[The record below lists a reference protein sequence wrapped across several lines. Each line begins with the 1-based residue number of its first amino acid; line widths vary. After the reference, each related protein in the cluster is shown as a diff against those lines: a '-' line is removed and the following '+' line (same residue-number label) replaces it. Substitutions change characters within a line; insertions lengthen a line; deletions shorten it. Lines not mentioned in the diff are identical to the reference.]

1 MENKSFKVKNNIFV
15 NQEGLQFL
23 KTIEKNSV
31 DLILT
36 DPPYITS
43 KETGMDAHYTKVQEA
58 EAGRST
64 ISKTEKEWEEYSA
77 KKDWTD
83 FYREYKIKEDHR
95 PKKMIE
101 LKENFMK
108 YGTIFG
114 KKFAVKTDYGSWDR
128 DFSMDTLAAF
138 IEEYKRVL
146 KDGGTGIIFFDLWKI
161 GELKTLLVING
172 FKQIRMIE
180 WIKTN
185 PQPINSKR
193 NYLTN
198 CREVALTFVK
208 KNKPT
213 FNSSYDNGIYR
224 YPIASGKDRFHPTQK
239 NKDMFIR
246 LVRKH
251 SKPGDVVLDTFAGSG
266 TTLAAAKEAGRRFIG
281 CEKDEGYFIK
291 AQERLDKEETSL
303 EEYFLKEQ
311 ERLDKEETSFE
322 GYILK
327 EKERLNKEKNERK
340 D

>member
-1 MENKSFKVKNNIFV
+1 MENKSFKIKNNIFV

-23 KTIEKNSV
+23 RTIEKNSV

-43 KETGMDAHYTKVQEA
+43 RKTGMDTYYTKVQQADE
-58 EAGRST
+58 GDNT
-64 ISKTEKEWEEYSA
+64 ISKTEKEWKEYSA
-77 KKDWTD
+77 KKDWPS
-83 FYREYKIKEDHR
+83 FYREYKIEEEHR

-101 LKENFMK
+101 LKKSFMK

-114 KKFAVKTDYGSWDR
+114 RKFAVKTDYGSWDK
-128 DFSMDTLAAF
+128 DFSMDILAAF
-138 IEEYKRVL
+138 IKEYSRVL
-146 KDGGTGIIFFDLWKI
+146 RDGGTGIIFFDLWKI
-161 GELKTLLVING
+161 GELKKLLEDNR

-185 PQPINSKR
+185 PQPINSKV

-198 CREVALTFVK
+198 CREVAVTFVK
-208 KNKPT
+208 KSKPT

-224 YPIASGKDRFHPTQK
+224 YPIAAGKDRFHPTQK

-246 LVRKH
+246 LIKKH

-266 TTLAAAKEAGRRFIG
+266 TTLVAAKEAGRCFIG
-281 CEKDEGYFIK
+281 CEKDNGYFIK
-291 AQERLDKEETSL
+291 AQERLDKEQCSL

-311 ERLDKEETSFE
+311 ERLDKEKISLT
-322 GYILK
+322 GYVFK
-327 EKERLNKEKNERK
+327 QQERLDKEKNERK
-340 D
+340 N

>member
-1 MENKSFKVKNNIFV
+1 MENKSFKIKNNIFV

-23 KTIEKNSV
+23 RTIEKNSV

-43 KETGMDAHYTKVQEA
+43 RKTGMDTYYTKVQQADEGDNA
-58 EAGRST
+58 
-64 ISKTEKEWEEYSA
+64 ISKTEKEWKEYSA
-77 KKDWTD
+77 KKDWPS
-83 FYREYKIKEDHR
+83 FYREYKIEEEHR

-101 LKENFMK
+101 LKKSFMK

-114 KKFAVKTDYGSWDR
+114 RKFAVKTDYGSWDK
-128 DFSMDTLAAF
+128 DFSMDILAAF
-138 IEEYKRVL
+138 IKEYSRVL
-146 KDGGTGIIFFDLWKI
+146 RDGGTGIIFFDLWKI
-161 GELKTLLVING
+161 GELKKLLEDNR

-185 PQPINSKR
+185 PQPINSKV

-198 CREVALTFVK
+198 CREVAVTFVK
-208 KNKPT
+208 KSKPT

-224 YPIASGKDRFHPTQK
+224 YPIAAGKDRFHPTQK

-246 LVRKH
+246 LIKKH

-266 TTLAAAKEAGRRFIG
+266 TTLVAAKEAGRCFIG
-281 CEKDEGYFIK
+281 CEKDNGYFIK
-291 AQERLDKEETSL
+291 AQERLDKEQCSL

-311 ERLDKEETSFE
+311 ERLDKEKISLT
-322 GYILK
+322 GYVFK
-327 EKERLNKEKNERK
+327 QQERLDKEKNERK
-340 D
+340 N